1 MATRTQATVVA
12 VFRNISDAQA
22 AAEELEANGFS
33 EEDIYLS
40 SGDSAQSSEYQG
52 ASHHEGGITG
62 WFKRIFG
69 SDDESDR
76 PYYENA
82 VNSGNI
88 LLSVDANEENL
99 DRAADILNR
108 YSPLDVNREGAGSEL
123 RDYKRR
129 PDKRCKH

>member
-1 MATRTQATVVA
+1 MPTRTQATVVA

-22 AAEELEANGFS
+22 AAEELEANGFT
-33 EEDIYLS
+33 EEDIYIS
-40 SGDSAQSSEYQG
+40 SGESTRSLKYEG

-62 WFKRIFG
+62 WFKRVFG

-99 DRAADILNR
+99 DKA
-108 YSPLDVNREGAGSEL
+108 
-123 RDYKRR
+123 
-129 PDKRCKH
+129 

>member
-1 MATRTQATVVA
+1 MPTRTQATVVA
-12 VFRNISDAQA
+12 VFLNISDAQA

-33 EEDIYLS
+33 EGDIYLS
-40 SGDSAQSSEYQG
+40 SGETTRSSKDEG

-62 WFKRIFG
+62 WFKRVFG

-88 LLSVDANEENL
+88 LLSVDTNEQNL
-99 DRAADILNR
+99 DNAADILNR
-108 YSPLDVNREGAGSEL
+108 YSPLDVHRGGT
-123 RDYKRR
+123 D
-129 PDKRCKH
+129 